1 MVGYGLPA
9 QYLALSWGILISVG
23 TSIGISGSY
32 MRILA
37 FPKNKISYNECFYQA
52 MEAHGVEVLEG
63 VFSGGWLVSNVRAGD
78 WLHIHW
84 PSFSYSVKQGKMRLI
99 VRFFRFTA
107 LFVMAR
113 LKGAR
118 VVWTAHN
125 LLPHDRAVIPW
136 LDVLGRQFI
145 VRIASVVLV
154 HGREAAAALIKRFP
168 IVKEKITLIPH
179 GHWIGYYPATLT
191 RDEAR
196 AKLDIPQAAFVYLFI
211 GLCKPYK
218 NLDGLVRVFRAHEQG
233 GILLIAGKFQ
243 DPAYHAEIVRL
254 AGNDCRIR
262 IHAEFI
268 PDAEMQTFLLACDV
282 VVVPYRE
289 ILTSGTAML
298 AMSFGRPVVSIDRG
312 FLRDVVTVE
321 TGLLFSPE
329 DPQGLSRALAE
340 VHNVHY
346 DSEQILAHARK
357 FSFEQAAVSC
367 IKALEKVSGSAVPSL
382 SDAVSDVSVN
392 GGEAPK

>member
-1 MVGYGLPA
+1 
-9 QYLALSWGILISVG
+9 
-23 TSIGISGSY
+23 

-52 MEAHGVEVLEG
+52 IEAHGVEVLEG
-63 VFSGGWLVSNVRAGD
+63 VFSGGWLVSNVRPGD

-84 PSFSYSVKQGKMRLI
+84 PSFSYSVKQGKTRLI
-99 VRFFRFTA
+99 VRFFRFIA
-107 LFVMAR
+107 LFVLAR

-118 VVWTAHN
+118 VMWTAHN
-125 LLPHDRAVIPW
+125 LLPHDRAAIPW

-145 VRIASVVLV
+145 IRIASVVLV
-154 HGREAAAALIKRFP
+154 HGREAAAALIERFP
-168 IVKEKITLIPH
+168 IATEKITLIPH
-179 GHWIGYYPATLT
+179 GHWIGYYPATVS
-191 RDEAR
+191 RGEAR
-196 AKLDIPQAAFVYLFI
+196 TKLDIAESAFVYLFI

-218 NLDGLVRVFRAHEQG
+218 NLDGLVRAFRAHAQG
-233 GILLIAGKFQ
+233 DILLIAGKFQ
-243 DPAYHAEIVRL
+243 DPAYHAEIVGL
-254 AGNDCRIR
+254 AGNDSRIR

-312 FLRDVVTVE
+312 FLRDVITAE
-321 TGLLFSPE
+321 TGLLFPPD
-329 DPQGLSRALAE
+329 DPQGLSRALVEARE
-340 VHNVHY
+340 VRY
-346 DSEQILAHARK
+346 DSERILAHASQ

-367 IKALEKVSGSAVPSL
+367 IQALEKISGPVANPSLVSPERLPSQSEVVSKVSGKVRRP
-382 SDAVSDVSVN
+382 
-392 GGEAPK
+392 PQ